1 MTLNIS
7 QIRKEFPALAR
18 PVLFLDNPGGTQI
31 AQRSLDC
38 IQDYLINKNANHD
51 GAFETSRLSDK
62 SVEDAR
68 LIAADFLNASRP
80 QEIVFGPN
88 MTSLTFNISRAL
100 ARTFKPGDTIVVTR
114 LDHDA
119 NISPWLLA
127 AEDRGCKIRWVDF
140 HPEDCTLDLEDFQ
153 KAMEEK
159 PRLVALGYAS
169 NAVGTINPIAD
180 LIPIAHAA
188 GALVYIDAVQYAPHG
203 PIDVQA
209 LGCDFLVCSA
219 YKYFGPHA
227 GVLYG
232 RYELLEQL
240 QAYRVRPAPKLPPGK
255 FETGTGNF
263 EHMAGTLGALTY
275 IEWLGKT
282 FGSEFKENA
291 QDFSGRRKIFK
302 QAMQA
307 IRAYEYE
314 ISREFITQ
322 LEDISGLTLY
332 GITDLTRLEERVPT
346 FSFTLEG
353 WTPRQLAA
361 ELDREHIYTWNGNFY
376 ALAVTERL
384 GLEHEGGLLRSGA
397 VHYNTIEEIQRF
409 GEAVR
414 KLARKQAVK

>member
-140 HPEDCTLDLEDFQ
+140 HPKIARWIGRLPKSHGRKT
-153 KAMEEK
+153 
-159 PRLVALGYAS
+159 RLVALGYAS
-169 NAVGTINPIAD
+169 NA
-180 LIPIAHAA
+180 
-188 GALVYIDAVQYAPHG
+188 
-203 PIDVQA
+203 
-209 LGCDFLVCSA
+209 
-219 YKYFGPHA
+219 
-227 GVLYG
+227 
-232 RYELLEQL
+232 LE
-240 QAYRVRPAPKLPPGK
+240 RS
-255 FETGTGNF
+255 
-263 EHMAGTLGALTY
+263 TL
-275 IEWLGKT
+275 
-282 FGSEFKENA
+282 
-291 QDFSGRRKIFK
+291 
-302 QAMQA
+302 
-307 IRAYEYE
+307 
-314 ISREFITQ
+314 
-322 LEDISGLTLY
+322 
-332 GITDLTRLEERVPT
+332 
-346 FSFTLEG
+346 
-353 WTPRQLAA
+353 
-361 ELDREHIYTWNGNFY
+361 
-376 ALAVTERL
+376 
-384 GLEHEGGLLRSGA
+384 
-397 VHYNTIEEIQRF
+397 
-409 GEAVR
+409 
-414 KLARKQAVK
+414 